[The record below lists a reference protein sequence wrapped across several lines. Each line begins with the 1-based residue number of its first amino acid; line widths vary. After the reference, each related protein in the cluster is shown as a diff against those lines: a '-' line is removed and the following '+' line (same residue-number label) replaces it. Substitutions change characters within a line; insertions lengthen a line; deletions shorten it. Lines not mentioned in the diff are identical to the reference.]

1 MTTKIGVRE
10 LSRNS
15 NVLDGYDY
23 VEIEDKKTHEFKG
36 LYVSAKYAD
45 DFKKFLDLKIEK
57 EYQDKIQKIMKYAG
71 KGKIDE
77 KYNNLL
83 SSEIKEKKEKEK
95 HDSN

>member
-1 MTTKIGVRE
+1 MTTKIGMRE

-15 NVLDGYDY
+15 NILDGYDY

-57 EYQDKIQKIMKYAG
+57 
-71 KGKIDE
+71 
-77 KYNNLL
+77 
-83 SSEIKEKKEKEK
+83 
-95 HDSN
+95 